1 MTLWKSASLSV
12 SILYLQ
18 FLASKEFSHTHTQMF
33 TAIQFYS
40 CDNKLAHNTKNS
52 ISLSL
57 SLFSFQIIYYS
68 PNVILNII
76 LAYKIDR
83 QYYYLFLIRVL
94 SQYSFRILLN
104 PSRHH
109 LGYIYILY
117 KAKWA
122 LLRHLLNYHQKLIH
136 IFCIKHT

>member
-33 TAIQFYS
+33 TAIQCYS
-40 CDNKLAHNTKNS
+40 CDNKLAHN
-52 ISLSL
+52 
-57 SLFSFQIIYYS
+57 YYS

-122 LLRHLLNYHQKLIH
+122 LLRHLLN
-136 IFCIKHT
+136 